1 MKVGDIVRGMIY
13 LHDSTIRSHG
23 RLHSANCVI
32 DSRLPSYK
40 DYNGD
45 ARGGGEDECGL
56 IVRLLAR

>member
-32 DSRLPSYK
+32 DSRLPSYRLMVRLPSYK
-40 DYNGD
+40 DYND
-45 ARGGGEDECGL
+45 DEGG
-56 IVRLLAR
+56 